1 MSRKFLN
8 SLKRTLIYIML
19 LACLFSLMSC
29 HQEEPFVRT
38 GDIVFHIDTLS
49 SSPMSVSLCI
59 THNGSNRDLY
69 YGLLTEDSISNYT
82 AYVRAYIDSAGS
94 AELVKNAWNQR
105 KRVEKLNG
113 LIPSVPYHFIVFAF
127 DSAANLISEP
137 ACVDIQTQSNVQFER
152 NLDWRIEWKGEDYY
166 EKSYWTWVRVFFDK
180 PLTDPVYVSLISVE
194 QSNKCGDI
202 KRAIYWLL
210 NEAQNKMEQGEDWYS
225 NTSISRTNIEY
236 HFQRTEGDYYVLLIG
251 VKPDGSPTGQY
262 AISEKNHIGEYT
274 ALFEYKSLIGLWTL
288 YDATGNEQTISI
300 QKNIVNKSLSITGW
314 AGKQWPVIV
323 QYDPNANIPFT
334 IDGQRVAEKKSFTS
348 SDGKDF
354 LADVYLWGW
363 YMKTDGSTYRMT
375 DRTEFAYVKKQSD
388 DCYFIDKAFF
398 YNGTDISAFGFRY
411 YLMDCSDNKVAGW
424 VEGSTYT
431 YPITLKRKK

>member
-1 MSRKFLN
+1 MPRKTGN
-8 SLKRTLIYIML
+8 PLKRSLFYIIL
-19 LACLFSLMSC
+19 LVCFFGLMSC
-29 HQEEPFVRT
+29 HPEEPFVRT

-69 YGLLTEDSISNYT
+69 YGLLTEDSIRDNT
-82 AYVRAYIDSAGS
+82 AYVRAYINSVGS
-94 AELVKNAWNQR
+94 DELVKNAWNQR

-137 ACVDIQTQSNVQFER
+137 ACVDIQTQSDMQFEP
-152 NLDWRIEWKGEDYY
+152 NSDWRIVWKGEVLHKKD
-166 EKSYWTWVRVFFDK
+166 YWTQVTVTFNN
-180 PLTDPVYVSLISVE
+180 PLADSDLFYAGLISVE
-194 QSNKCGDI
+194 QFNKCGDI
-202 KRAIYWLL
+202 KMAIYWLL
-210 NEAQNKMEQGEDWYS
+210 NKAQKEMGQGDWYS
-225 NTSISRTNIEY
+225 KIASIGRECY
-236 HFQRTEGDYYVLLIG
+236 FQRTEGDYYVLLIG

-262 AISEKNHIGEYT
+262 AISEKHHIDEYT

-288 YDATGNEQTISI
+288 YDATGNEHTISI

>member
-1 MSRKFLN
+1 MPRKFLN

-69 YGLLTEDSISNYT
+69 YGLLTEDSIRDYT

-152 NLDWRIEWKGEDYY
+152 NPDWRIEWKGETLYKND
-166 EKSYWTWVRVFFDK
+166 YWTQVTVTFDN
-180 PLTDPVYVSLISVE
+180 PLADSDLFYAGLISVE
-194 QSNKCGDI
+194 QFNKCGNI
-202 KRAIYWLL
+202 KMAIYWLL
-210 NEAQNKMEQGEDWYS
+210 NKAQKEMGQGDWYS
-225 NTSISRTNIEY
+225 KIASIGRECY
-236 HFQRTEGDYYVLLIG
+236 FQRTEGDYYVLLIG

-262 AISEKNHIGEYT
+262 AISEKNTIREYT

-288 YDATGNEQTISI
+288 YDATGNEHTISI

-431 YPITLKRKK
+431 YPITIKRKK